1 MQSVLLAGLLGAVGG
16 LLLELVELGRFIKK
30 YGHVP
35 WSRRSNPRVV
45 RVDGELRR
53 WESQGTYLFAVV
65 IRMVVGAVVAAGLSL
80 AGPLSPVAAMV
91 SGVGAYSVI
100 DRWAS
105 GADVNIGAGPP
116 AQIPNTTEK
125 SKSVKSPN
133 TQREPSAPTAKS
145 DPAKHTAVEET
156 VPES

>member
-1 MQSVLLAGLLGAVGG
+1 MQSVLLAGLMGAVGG

-35 WSRRSNPRVV
+35 WSRGSNPRVV

-53 WESQGTYLFAVV
+53 WESQGIYLFAVV
-65 IRMVVGAVVAAGLSL
+65 IRVVVGGIVAAGLSL
-80 AGPLSPVAAMV
+80 AGPLSPLAAMV

-116 AQIPNTTEK
+116 AQTNSTDM
-125 SKSVKSPN
+125 SKSVKSTN
-133 TQREPSAPTAKS
+133 TQSQLSRPAAKS
-145 DPAKHTAVEET
+145 DIAQHGTVEET